1 MDCKLR
7 LLDYCHWRCHC
18 LRVDS
23 CHVVVLSRSP
33 AGSPALFTS
42 LINQTWEESTAYTS
56 LVSCGKGCAVVFYD
70 LMAGGANVFEKN
82 GSKFAFAMRMRY
94 T

>member
-1 MDCKLR
+1 MDYTRR
-7 LLDYCHWRCHC
+7 LLDCYHWHCHC
-18 LRVDS
+18 LHVDS
-23 CHVVVLSRSP
+23 SHVVVLSRSP

-56 LVSCGKGCAVVFYD
+56 LVSCGRGCAVVLYD

-82 GSKFAFAMRMRY
+82 RSKFAFAMRMRY